1 MNLDYSQFFHM
12 MPEVTLMAMLVI
24 VFIIDFAT
32 AHKAPIVI
40 TDDKTAPSPRPW
52 FNPLVCA
59 FMLIHILLN
68 CCPTEPATAFGGMYC
83 TNAAIGVMKTILSL
97 GAFIVLVQSREWMR
111 RPDTQFKEGD
121 F

>member
-1 MNLDYSQFFHM
+1 M

-68 CCPTEPATAFGGMYC
+68 CCPTEPATALLRKA
-83 TNAAIGVMKTILSL
+83 N
-97 GAFIVLVQSREWMR
+97 FICSSFPHCLE
-111 RPDTQFKEGD
+111 
-121 F
+121 